1 MSDLEYVF
9 KPIVAWPGNRT
20 RHPRKAPFSAG
31 YGRTLIDLERELTHL
46 GAKSAIL
53 QAECG
58 EEDIRNDGRIRS
70 TARMRGQGIILT
82 FTCKLGTLSYPC
94 DTYTDWTMNLRAIV
108 LFMENQRANARY
120 GVGTTAQHYAGFKQL
135 PPGSNGQAI
144 AAGEWATADDAARF
158 LIAQSKWAG
167 FSPIHGPPLVVRD
180 VEVLAKVF
188 RDAAKLS
195 HPDAGGSN
203 ELMSKVNRARDF
215 IEANR

>member
-1 MSDLEYVF
+1 MSDLDYVF
-9 KPIVAWPGNRT
+9 KPIVAWPGQRT
-20 RHPRKAPFSAG
+20 RRPRKAPFSAG
-31 YGRTLIDLERELTHL
+31 YGRILSDLERELTHL

-94 DTYTDWTMNLRAIV
+94 DTYDNWTQNLRAIV

-144 AAGEWATADDAARF
+144 EVAEWPHVEAAMRWMCSLSGVT
-158 LIAQSKWAG
+158 LLS
-167 FSPIHGPPLVVRD
+167 
-180 VEVLAKVF
+180 VLPSDLETVY
-188 RDAAKLS
+188 RQAAKQA
-195 HPDAGGSN
+195 HPDQRGGDGA
-203 ELMSKVNRARDF
+203 LMSKLNRARDF
-215 IEANR
+215 IEKHRSNP